1 MDKAKIYAPKI
12 IVIYE
17 PIIIYRRLIFAGKFR
32 YIMNIHHFGI
42 PWDTAKGTVKHEK
55 NKSAVL

>member
-1 MDKAKIYAPKI
+1 MGNAKIYAPKI

-17 PIIIYRRLIFAGKFR
+17 PIIIYSHLIFVSKFR
-32 YIMNIHHFGI
+32 YIMNLHHFGI
-42 PWDTAKGTVKHEK
+42 RWDTAKGTVKHEK